1 MSDDTP
7 KLNKLLSNSSNNTE
21 PDTEPEAESGLETES
36 EKSECINNSC
46 SIKCIKQLIE
56 HIKGKKRK
64 LDLFRKILEIKY
76 NRYPSELESFLKI
89 DVYASCKD
97 PIKEMFF
104 FMKHGD
110 KIPIHKLGIQ
120 YGRDND
126 YIQWKQ
132 EQT

>member
-1 MSDDTP
+1 MQWHYIGHIERKDKKTHEGRIENVFIRQKFGDVIW
-7 KLNKLLSNSSNNTE
+7 KELNQ
-21 PDTEPEAESGLETES
+21 D
-36 EKSECINNSC
+36 
-46 SIKCIKQLIE
+46 
-56 HIKGKKRK
+56 HW
-64 LDLFRKILEIKY
+64 EIKY

-132 EQT
+132 EQA

>member
-1 MSDDTP
+1 MQKFGDVIW
-7 KLNKLLSNSSNNTE
+7 KELNQ
-21 PDTEPEAESGLETES
+21 D
-36 EKSECINNSC
+36 
-46 SIKCIKQLIE
+46 
-56 HIKGKKRK
+56 HW
-64 LDLFRKILEIKY
+64 EIKY